1 MKREGLSFK
10 GGIHAPHFKKLTEKK
25 PIEVAK
31 EPQYVV
37 IPMQM
42 HIGAPCEPIVKVND
56 YVKMGQKIGEA
67 KAFVATPIHSSV
79 SGTVKKIAE
88 VATPLGKSM
97 AIHIESD
104 GQNELDESIKSRGTV
119 ESLTAQELKEIVK
132 DSGITGM
139 GGASFPTHVK
149 LSPPEGKKIDV
160 VILNGAECE
169 PYLTADH
176 RLMLESPEKV
186 VEGLRIIMKIL
197 DVNEGHIA
205 IESNKLDAVAKIE
218 EYASKYS
225 NIHIGVLKPK
235 YPQGDEKRIINAVT
249 GRIVPAGG
257 LPMDAGAVVDNVG
270 TAAAIADAVL
280 LGMPLFQRIT
290 TVTGNAVK
298 EPKNLLV
305 KIGTPFK
312 DIIEQCGGMTEDI
325 GKLIMGGPMMGL
337 SQYTDDIP
345 VIKGTSGLLLLNKK
359 EAEVPE
365 MEACIRCGKCVDAC
379 PVHLQPLFL
388 SQFAMKNLVDM
399 AEEYHAADCIECGSC
414 SYICPAKRP
423 LVESIR
429 LMKREVIAKRRRK

>member
-10 GGIHAPHFKKLTEKK
+10 GGIHPPHFKKLTEQK

-31 EPQYVV
+31 EPQQVM

-56 YVKMGQKIGEA
+56 YVKVGQKIGEA
-67 KAFVATPIHSSV
+67 KAFVSAPIHASV

-88 VATPLGKSM
+88 IATPLGKSM
-97 AIHIESD
+97 AVFIESD
-104 GQNELDESIKSRGTV
+104 GQNVLDDNIKPKGSIENLSP
-119 ESLTAQELKEIVK
+119 QELKEIVK
-132 DSGITGM
+132 ESGITGM

-176 RLMLESPEKV
+176 RLMVEQPGKV
-186 VEGLRIIMKIL
+186 VEGLRILMKIL
-197 DVNEGHIA
+197 GVEEGHIA
-205 IESNKLDAVAKIE
+205 IESNKPDAIEKIE
-218 EYASKYS
+218 AYAQKYS

-249 GRIVPAGG
+249 GRMVPSGG
-257 LPMDAGAVVDNVG
+257 LPMDVGAVVDNVG
-270 TAAAIADAVL
+270 TAAAVADAVL
-280 LGMPLFQRIT
+280 AGMPLIQRVATIT
-290 TVTGNAVK
+290 GTAVK
-298 EPKNLLV
+298 NPKNLLV
-305 KIGTPFK
+305 KIGTPFSE
-312 DIIEQCGGMTEDI
+312 IIEQCGGMTPDV

-337 SQYTDDIP
+337 AQYTDEIP
-345 VIKGTSGLLLLNKK
+345 VIKGTSGMLMLTEL
-359 EAEVPE
+359 EAKVPE
-365 MEACIRCGKCVDAC
+365 AEACIRCGKCVDAC
-379 PVHLQPLFL
+379 PVHLQPLFI
-388 SQFAMKNLVDM
+388 SQFAMKNNVEM
-399 AEEYHAADCIECGSC
+399 AEAYHAADCIECGSC

-429 LMKREVIAKRRRK
+429 LMKREVLARRRKK